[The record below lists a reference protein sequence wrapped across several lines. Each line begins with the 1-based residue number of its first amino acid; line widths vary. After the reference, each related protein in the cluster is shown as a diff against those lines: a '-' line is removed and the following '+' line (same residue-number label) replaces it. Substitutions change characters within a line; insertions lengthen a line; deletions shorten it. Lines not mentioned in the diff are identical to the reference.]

1 MSTTGPVLG
10 TTLYSFTNEWQQK
23 LFTLEGLVEKVAVL
37 GLGPGLEVVGFQ
49 SFRDYPDISDETANH
64 FRGLLDKFGLIPSCL
79 SGNSDVG
86 RRRGR
91 LMTQDEIVAYI
102 ERQLVSAQ
110 KLGFPVLR
118 IQAFVGPK
126 VMEALAPIAERY
138 GVQVA
143 GELHSPLSASHPE
156 VVALRE
162 CYDRLASPYLGFV
175 PDFSSTMTA
184 PPEGHWQSLRQDG
197 APDALIEEAKAI
209 WHDDRPVPA
218 KFEALAAAAA
228 KHGAERLMGRLNR
241 SLTMFGNAPVE
252 MWSVL
257 LPYARHIHGKYYAVD
272 ANGLEPAIP
281 YPEIMA
287 LLKRE
292 GYAGT
297 ISAEWEGQA
306 FVEDAIGFEQAQ
318 AWHAM
323 CRRLLAA

>member
-1 MSTTGPVLG
+1 MTNTGPVLG
-10 TTLYSFTNEWQQK
+10 TTLYSFTNEWKQR
-23 LFTLEGLVEKVAVL
+23 LFTLEGLVEKVAAL

-49 SFRDYPDISDETANH
+49 TFRDYPDISDETARK
-64 FRGLLDKFGLIPSCL
+64 FRALLDRCGLIASCL

-86 RRRGR
+86 RLKSR

-102 ERQLVSAQ
+102 ERQLVSAK

-162 CYDRLASPYLGFV
+162 CYDRLGSPYVGFV

-184 PPEGHWQSLRQDG
+184 PPEGHWRTLLEDG
-197 APDALIEEAKAI
+197 APGALIDEAKAI
-209 WHDDRPVPA
+209 WHDNQPVPA
-218 KFEALAAAAA
+218 KFDALAAAAA
-228 KHGAERLMGRLNR
+228 RHGVERLLGRINR
-241 SLTMFGNAPVE
+241 SITMFGNAPVE
-252 MWSVL
+252 QWAEL

-272 ANGLEPAIP
+272 AAGTEPAIP

-292 GYAGT
+292 GYSGT

-306 FVEDAIGFEQAQ
+306 FVDDAIGFEQAQ
-318 AWHAM
+318 AWHNM

>member
-1 MSTTGPVLG
+1 MTNTGPVLG

-23 LFTLEGLVEKVAVL
+23 LFTLDGLVEKVAAL
-37 GLGPGLEVVGFQ
+37 GLGPALEVVGFQ
-49 SFRDYPDISDETANH
+49 SFRDFPDVSDETAKN
-64 FRGLLDKFGLIPSCL
+64 FRALLDKHSLIPSCL

-86 RRRGR
+86 RLKGR

-102 ERQLVSAQ
+102 ERQLVSAK

-143 GELHSPLSASHPE
+143 GELHSPLSADHPE

-162 CYDRLASPYLGFV
+162 CYDRLGSPYVGFV

-184 PPEGHWQSLRQDG
+184 PPEGHWQTLRDDG
-197 APDALIEEAKAI
+197 APEALITEAKAI
-209 WHDDRPVPA
+209 WHDDQPVPA
-218 KFEALAAAAA
+218 KFGALAEAAA
-228 KHGAERLMGRLNR
+228 KHGVERLMGRINR
-241 SLTMFGNAPVE
+241 SLTMFGHAPGKQ
-252 MWSVL
+252 WAVL
-257 LPYARHIHGKYYAVD
+257 FPSPRHIHGKYYQVD
-272 ANGLEPAIP
+272 ATGNEPAIP
-281 YPEIMA
+281 YAEIMA

-292 GYAGT
+292 GYSGT

-323 CRRLLAA
+323 CRRLLSA